1 MFMSNSLRITPR
13 IRKEIHVIIN
23 CVSSLNVISLVMGK
37 LETIKYKEQINHDQC
52 GHLVTVKHWEC
63 AGPG

>member
-13 IRKEIHVIIN
+13 IRKEIPVIIN

-37 LETIKYKEQINHDQC
+37 LETNRDVSASKNDQPII
-52 GHLVTVKHWEC
+52 GDV
-63 AGPG
+63 GI

>member
-13 IRKEIHVIIN
+13 IRKEITVIIN

-37 LETIKYKEQINHDQC
+37 LETNRDVSASNQRETEEDDDS
-52 GHLVTVKHWEC
+52 V
-63 AGPG
+63 